1 MYTVHVDI
9 SNSCYWYWIISIPA
23 TWNRKKTPGAHAVQV
38 HSGKL
43 STDHTIR
50 VPELL
55 RLQSLGGSGCAGNPR
70 GDQITTTKET
80 SGWRFELQRQCQASL
95 QVDTWHVDETFWTL
109 RPEVVIHP
117 QFVSRVRIACSRRGC
132 SVVITISN
140 KTHNSLLFHMHILQT
155 HHQIPPQG
163 QKLFDHKR
171 PFQWKLSE
179 GCMYCI
185 HI

>member
-23 TWNRKKTPGAHAVQV
+23 TWTRKKTPGAHAVQV

-80 SGWRFELQRQCQASL
+80 SGLEVWITTSMSSFFASWYMACWWDFL
-95 QVDTWHVDETFWTL
+95 DFATWSRDPPTICKWGTDCMLATGVFCGHNHFKQNTQFTALSHAHLADTPPDSPSGVKVV
-109 RPEVVIHP
+109 RP
-117 QFVSRVRIACSRRGC
+117 
-132 SVVITISN
+132 
-140 KTHNSLLFHMHILQT
+140 
-155 HHQIPPQG
+155 
-163 QKLFDHKR
+163 
-171 PFQWKLSE
+171 
-179 GCMYCI
+179 
-185 HI
+185 